1 MRAFYLL
8 GGAAIALVGVYV
20 AISVALRRYRIE
32 QRRDPERR
40 NGGGK
45 RWRG

>member
-8 GGAAIALVGVYV
+8 GGAAIALVGVYIAV
-20 AISVALRRYRIE
+20 SIALRKYRLE
-32 QRRDPERR
+32 ERRDKERR
-40 NGGGK
+40 NGGDH